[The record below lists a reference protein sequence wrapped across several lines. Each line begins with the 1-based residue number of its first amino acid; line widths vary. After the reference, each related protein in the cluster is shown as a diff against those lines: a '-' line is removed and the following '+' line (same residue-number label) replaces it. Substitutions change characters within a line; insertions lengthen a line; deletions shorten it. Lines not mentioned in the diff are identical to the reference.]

1 MDKLILA
8 SGSPR
13 RKMLLEQAGYQF
25 TVVDANI
32 DETIPTNI
40 PLDNVPVHLAEQKAA
55 AVADKYPGATIIA
68 ADTVVILDHS
78 ILGKP
83 SDAADAIE
91 MLRKLSGKV
100 HLVVT
105 GVCIRKNNLHH
116 LISSTT
122 EVHFKK
128 LDEETIAYYVDHFKP
143 LDKAGA
149 YAIQEWIGLVGIE
162 KINGDYYNVMGLPVV
177 DIVAYLGK
185 SLKLR

>member
-55 AVADKYPGATIIA
+55 AVADKYPCATIIA

-91 MLRKLSGKV
+91 MLRQLSGKV

-105 GVCIRKNNLHH
+105 GVCIR
-116 LISSTT
+116 
-122 EVHFKK
+122 
-128 LDEETIAYYVDHFKP
+128 
-143 LDKAGA
+143 
-149 YAIQEWIGLVGIE
+149 
-162 KINGDYYNVMGLPVV
+162 
-177 DIVAYLGK
+177 
-185 SLKLR
+185 